1 MDTDR
6 NLLFGVLALQADL
19 LTPGRFV
26 EACTLWANQK
36 QTPLAD
42 LLVERGWLS
51 DADRADIQKLLG
63 RKLKKHGGD
72 ARASLAEVTTDHVRQ
87 SLAGVE
93 DPDVR
98 QTLAGPTPPPQG
110 HVLVATTA
118 HLPEARARYTLS
130 RLHAT
135 GGIGR
140 VWLAHDDRLGRDV
153 ALKELRPERAGNPVV
168 WGRFLKE
175 AQITGQL
182 EHPGIV
188 PIYELGHRPD
198 DQAPFYTMRFVRGR
212 TLAEAVAAFHQN
224 RSRGEAGPLELR
236 ELLTSFVGVCNAVA
250 YAHSRG
256 VLHRDLKP
264 QNVVL
269 GDYGE
274 VMVLDWGLAKLMDQ
288 TEVADEPTPLAVAAE
303 GDGEATMQG
312 EVLGTPAYM
321 APEQAEGRL
330 DRLSPATDVYG
341 LGAILY
347 EVLTGQAPFTGAES
361 TAVLRR
367 VIEQT
372 PSRPRALVP
381 AVSAALEAVCLKA
394 LAKKRAE
401 RYASAKELAGE
412 VQRFLAGEP
421 VTAYREPLT
430 VRAGRWVKR
439 HRVLVSSAAA
449 AGLVALV
456 GLVLLLVLQA
466 RANRDLQAANERERQ
481 RFELALEAIK
491 TFHTGVSEDVLLKQ
505 EQFQELQ
512 KRLLGGAA
520 EFYGKLEQLL
530 QDQADVRSRRALG
543 TAYYELGDL
552 TRKISSQPEALKVY
566 RKALAVRRELA
577 GEPDADVEVRL
588 DVARSLLAMVR
599 LQTETGDAK
608 GALASAE
615 EARALVETLRGAT
628 PTDPVHAELA
638 ASHRCI
644 AWVLSQT
651 GKLKEALAAYEQA
664 RALEQKLADASPTV
678 SRFQSDLANSHNNI
692 GWTLAQTGQ
701 LKEALAAYEQSLALR
716 QKLADANPSI
726 TSFQSDLAFS
736 HNNVGNLLAK
746 TGQLKEAL
754 AAYEQSLALRQKLAD
769 ANPSVTAFQS
779 DLARSHNDIGMLLA
793 ETGKPKEALT
803 AHQKARAI
811 YQKLADAN
819 PSVTAFQRDL
829 ANSHMNIANLLTKT
843 GQPKEALAAYEQSLA
858 LAQKLAEANPTV
870 TALQRNW
877 ANSHLNIGALLLDL
891 GQPQAALTAYQ
902 KARAIYQKLADANPS
917 VSDYQYGLAGIHNN
931 IGLLQS
937 QTGNAGEAL
946 ASYQQTL
953 AIFQKLVNA
962 NPKVPAF
969 RRAVGMSL
977 NNIGEEQTKAGQ
989 LLEAIATCERARD
1002 LHQALV
1008 TAYPTVTD
1016 YMNGL
1021 AFSLSSLGRA
1031 QQRAGRDAAAVASLR
1046 RAIALRGELPTLSL
1060 EARYDLACDQALLA
1074 TLAKGKAC
1082 GLTVADGQ
1090 AAAEISLETLRQAVA
1105 AGYANLAR
1113 LRIDTDLDVLR
1124 SRPEFQKLLKDVEA
1138 KAKTPGS

>member
-19 LTPGRFV
+19 LTPSRFV
-26 EACTLWANQK
+26 EACTLWADQK
-36 QTPLAD
+36 RTPLAD
-42 LLVERGWLS
+42 LLLDRGWLS
-51 DADRADIQKLLG
+51 DADRADIQKLLD

-72 ARASLAEVTTDHVRQ
+72 ARAGLAEVTTDYVRQ
-87 SLAGVE
+87 SLAGVA

-98 QTLAGPTPPPQG
+98 ETLAGPTPPPQG
-110 HVLVATTA
+110 HVLLATTA
-118 HLPEARARYTLS
+118 QLPEAGARYTLS

-188 PIYELGHRPD
+188 PIYELGQRPD
-198 DQAPFYTMRFVRGR
+198 DRAPFYTMRFVRGR
-212 TLAEAVAAFHQN
+212 TLAEAVAAFHQKG
-224 RSRGEAGPLELR
+224 SRGAAGPLELR

-274 VMVLDWGLAKLMDQ
+274 VMVLDWGLARLMGR
-288 TEVADEPTPLAVAAE
+288 TEVPDDPAPLAVAAE
-303 GDGEATMQG
+303 ADGEGTMQG

-321 APEQAEGRL
+321 APEQAQGRL
-330 DRLSPATDVYG
+330 DLLSPATDVYG

-347 EVLTGQAPFTGAES
+347 EVLTGKQPFTGSES
-361 TAVLRR
+361 TAVLHQ
-367 VIEQT
+367 VIHQA
-372 PSRPRALVP
+372 PARPRAVVP
-381 AVSAALEAVCLKA
+381 AAPAALEAVCLKA
-394 LAKKRAE
+394 LAKKPAG
-401 RYASAKELAGE
+401 RYASAKELAAE
-412 VQRFLAGEP
+412 VQHFLAGEP

-439 HRVLVSSAAA
+439 HRVLVTSCAA

-466 RANRDLQAANERERQ
+466 RANRELQAANERERQ
-481 RFELALEAIK
+481 RFELAMEAIK
-491 TFHTGVSEDVLLKQ
+491 TYHTGVSEDVLLKQ

-520 EFYGKLEQLL
+520 GFYGKLEELL
-530 QDQADVRSRRALG
+530 QDQSDVRSRRALG
-543 TAYYELGDL
+543 NAYYELGEL
-552 TRKISSQPEALKVY
+552 TRKIGSQPEALKVHQ
-566 RKALAVRRELA
+566 KALAVRRELA
-577 GEPDADVEVRL
+577 GAPDADVEVRL
-588 DVARSLLAMVR
+588 DVARSLLATVR
-599 LQTETGDAK
+599 LQKETGDAK

-615 EARALVETLRGAT
+615 EARAL
-628 PTDPVHAELA
+628 AEVIREAAPSDQVDAVLA
-638 ASHRCI
+638 DSYGKI
-644 AWVLSQT
+644 GWVLSQT

-664 RALEQKLADASPTV
+664 RALQQKLAHANPGVTA
-678 SRFQSDLANSHNNI
+678 FQSDLANSHNII
-692 GWTLAQTGQ
+692 GWTLAQTSQ
-701 LKEALAAYEQSLALR
+701 AKEALAAYEQGLALR
-716 QKLADANPSI
+716 QKLADANPGV
-726 TSFQSDLAFS
+726 TAFQTDLAFS
-736 HNNVGNLLAK
+736 HNNIGNLLAK
-746 TGQLKEAL
+746 TGQTKEAL
-754 AAYEQSLALRQKLAD
+754 AAYEQGLALRQKLAD
-769 ANPSVTAFQS
+769 AYPSVTAFQS

-793 ETGKPKEALT
+793 ETGEPKEALS
-803 AHQKARAI
+803 AYHKARKI
-811 YQKLADAN
+811 YQQLADAN
-819 PSVTAFQRDL
+819 PRVTSFRSDL
-829 ANSHMNIANLLTKT
+829 ANSHMNSANLLTKT
-843 GQPKEALAAYEQSLA
+843 GQPREALAAYELALA

-870 TALQRNW
+870 TSFQSNW
-877 ANSHLNIGALLLDL
+877 ANVHINIGALLLDT

-902 KARAIYQKLADANPS
+902 KARAIYQQLADANPQ
-917 VSDYQYGLAGIHNN
+917 VIEYQYALGGVHNN
-931 IGLLQS
+931 IGLLLS
-937 QTGNAGEAL
+937 QIGKRSEAVT
-946 ASYQQTL
+946 AYQQTL
-953 AIFQKLVNA
+953 AIFEKLAAA
-962 NPKVPAF
+962 NPKVPGF

-977 NNIGEEQTKAGQ
+977 NNIGEEQTKSGQ
-989 LLEAIATCERARD
+989 LPEAIATCERARD
-1002 LHQALV
+1002 IHQALV

-1016 YMNGL
+1016 FKNGL

-1074 TLAKGKAC
+1074 TLARGKAS
-1082 GLTVADGQ
+1082 GLTAAEGQ
-1090 AAAEISLETLRQAVA
+1090 AAADASLEALRQAVA
-1105 AGYANLAR
+1105 AGYANVAR
-1113 LRIDTDLDVLR
+1113 LRADTDLDVLR
-1124 SRPEFQKLLKDVEA
+1124 SRPEFQTLLKDVEA
-1138 KAKTPGS
+1138 KAKTPDS